1 MKRVIVLALLA
12 FGSAGFTPGQDL
24 SKTSQGKVG
33 KQILLQAT
41 ASPASLDFGD
51 QVVQTIG
58 KPLRVTLTNN
68 TDKPTRISGINIA
81 EEGEDFVID
90 TNYGNDDC
98 TAGTIEAGKSCNIR
112 VAFFPLLVGERT
124 SFLLI
129 AYDDSDHPQKIS
141 LKGNGI
147 QPSSDI
153 VPRSLTR

>member
-1 MKRVIVLALLA
+1 MKRVVTLALLA
-12 FGSAGFTPGQDL
+12 FGLAAFTPGQDV
-24 SKTSQGKVG
+24 SKTSQGKDG
-33 KQILLQAT
+33 KQISLQAT

-68 TDKPTRISGINIA
+68 TDQPIRISGIDIA

-98 TAGTIEAGKSCNIR
+98 TAGTIGAGKSCNIR
-112 VAFFPLLVGERT
+112 VAFFPLLVGQRT

-129 AYDDSDHPQKIS
+129 AYDDANQPQKIS

-147 QPSSDI
+147 KPSSEA
-153 VPRSLTR
+153 VPRSLIR